1 MKISNCIGEGEKTR
15 VSLLQDKTT
24 EKSESLEKLL
34 KENEG
39 TKKLWVQIK
48 QLLEPSKKT
57 SFKKFKSFIFI
68 WFINNLDLVSM
79 LIDI

>member
-1 MKISNCIGEGEKTR
+1 M
-15 VSLLQDKTT
+15 SLLQDKTF

-39 TKKLWVQIK
+39 TKNLWVQIK
-48 QLLEPSKKT
+48 QLLEPLKKT

-68 WFINNLDLVSM
+68 RFKNNLDFVSM
-79 LIDI
+79 LINI

>member
-15 VSLLQDKTT
+15 VSLLLDKTI

-39 TKKLWVQIK
+39 KKNLWVQIK

-68 WFINNLDLVSM
+68 
-79 LIDI
+79 